1 MGILFFLFPV
11 GFMKIFTDDARVFP
25 YAYLTMRIMA
35 YIQIPESVGF
45 VMGGALR
52 GAGDTRTV
60 LGITLAGAWG
70 VRAGLSLLLIR
81 YLGMGLEGAWIAM
94 AADWTIRAALMV
106 LRWRSE
112 KWQEIRV

>member
-1 MGILFFLFPV
+1 
-11 GFMKIFTDDARVFP
+11 MKIFTDDARVFP

-35 YIQIPESVGF
+35 YIQIPESIGF

-70 VRAGLSLLLIR
+70 LRVGLALLLVR
-81 YLGMGLEGAWIAM
+81 YFGMGLEGAWIAM
-94 AADWTIRAALMV
+94 AADWTVRATLMV
-106 LRWRSE
+106 LRWRSDR
-112 KWQEIRV
+112 WQDIKV